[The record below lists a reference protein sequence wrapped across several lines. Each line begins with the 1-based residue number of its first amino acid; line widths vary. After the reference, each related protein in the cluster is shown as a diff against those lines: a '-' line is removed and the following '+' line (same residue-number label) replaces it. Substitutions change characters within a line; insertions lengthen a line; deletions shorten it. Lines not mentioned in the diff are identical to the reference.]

1 MNHLEYFAQQL
12 DVLKHQGQY
21 REFKSKITSA
31 AHFELNGKTMLNLA
45 SNDYLGLAS
54 QVDLREAFFDMTPVS
69 ERQMSASSSRLL
81 TGNFPAY
88 EQLEHDMSQAFGRAV
103 LLFNSG
109 YHMNIGI
116 LPALADSKTQIIAD
130 KLVHAS
136 MIDGIRLSKANY
148 VRYRHNDLDH
158 LAQLLLK
165 YHSDDSIERIIVVTE
180 SIFSMDGDETDLTA
194 LVALKKQHPK
204 VMLYVDEAHAI
215 GVRGLRGLG
224 CAEQYNVIGDIDF
237 LVGTFGKALASVGGY
252 LVCEPVI
259 REYLINSMR
268 PLIFSTAQPPIC
280 MAWTNFIFQH
290 QQGLNAE
297 RQALTALSQYSQ
309 QAVKNLGYDCPSSS
323 QIIPVIIGETHQT
336 VASAAYLQDHGFY
349 VLPVRPP
356 TVPKNSSRLRICLH
370 HGIKNQE
377 IQHCFSV
384 LEQYQP

>member
-1 MNHLEYFAQQL
+1 MSLLNHYAEQL
-12 DVLKHQGQY
+12 DQLKQQGNFRQFTTNQQQG
-21 REFKSKITSA
+21 RWITIQDR
-31 AHFELNGKTMLNLA
+31 TMLNLA
-45 SNDYLGLAS
+45 SNDYLGLAADLS
-54 QVDLREAFFDMTPVS
+54 LREEFLDTLKI
-69 ERQMSASSSRLL
+69 ERALFSSSSSRLL
-81 TGNFPAY
+81 TGNFAEY
-88 EQLEHDMSQAFGRAV
+88 EQFENSLSKTFGRAA

-116 LPALADSKTQIIAD
+116 LPALADSKTVILAD

-165 YHSDDSIERIIVVTE
+165 YHSDESIERIIVVTE

-204 VMLYVDEAHAI
+204 VMLYVDEAHAV

-252 LVCEPVI
+252 LVCEPI
-259 REYLINSMR
+259 IQEYLINSMR

-290 QQGLNAE
+290 QQGLQAE
-297 RQALTALSQYSQ
+297 RQSLTALSQYSQ

-323 QIIPVIIGETHQT
+323 QIIPVIIGDTHQT
-336 VASAAYLQDHGFY
+336 VASAAYLQDYGFY